1 MRTTRHRR
9 ALVGVAAS
17 LIAATVT
24 VGTATQA
31 ATTTVTIKA
40 KLAAGYRMLAVTKA
54 GKAYMGTSSKG
65 SVTLTGMSRSD
76 TNAMTISVVSTSGA
90 YVGPVMLKYM
100 ASAKRQATSV
110 SKAKSGFTAMK
121 QVAKAGTVNLGT
133 ITVKGNYAHT
143 NVKKSVVAVTGRAV
157 AVTGGVPPARESL
170 GKTKVQG
177 ASVRAFADP
186 VNNPAGADA
195 DGDGLPAFVDVDDD
209 NDGKLDLVDDAFY
222 STPAKSDGSDFG
234 EAVIKTGLICGG
246 ECVNL
251 NAFNVDRPSDS
262 QAASTRLAKMINTF
276 QGVFFDF
283 NSTAKYF
290 PSRTGANFGYFN
302 VDCTGI
308 SWCSGATSRAV
319 TISPDY
325 DNPQQPQPASN
336 ALPLSGGS
344 TNYADFCGSRVVARN
359 PLNPSASPANWP
371 TDTPYDQTMDEWVF
385 SSCDPDNDG
394 LPNVIPSKGTI
405 ASGTSW
411 TNEIKPRMPG
421 PDGMKVGD
429 TIRYKFT
436 DQSGKLV
443 ASSSQVISGVIQ
455 TAPSVRTFQV
465 GTNPAVTLHAA
476 DGTYVIP
483 NDLKNPGANTLT
495 LTFWRP
501 QRAPIGAEASW
512 QDVGGLFYNVSG
524 PRGGCTITAAN
535 TSSGATL
542 AVSSVTRG
550 DKSFSTITDTASDAA
565 PDPANFIQ
573 VTVDVTN
580 CKSASPQPGQPGQPG
595 PGGQWSVSA
604 TDRAG
609 NSTHFKWQ

>member
-1 MRTTRHRR
+1 MRPFTHRR
-9 ALVGVAAS
+9 ALAGVAAS
-17 LIAATVT
+17 LLAASVL
-24 VGTATQA
+24 VGTSTQA

-54 GKAYMGTSSKG
+54 GKAYMGTSSTG
-65 SVTLTGMSRSD
+65 SVTLSGISKSD

-100 ASAKRQATSV
+100 ASAKAQAKTV
-110 SKAKSGFTAMK
+110 SKAKAGFTAMK

-133 ITVKGNYAHT
+133 VSVKSNFAYT
-143 NVKKSVVAVTGRAV
+143 NVAKPVVAVTGKAV
-157 AVTGGVPPARESL
+157 AVTAGVPPARGSL

-186 VNNPAGADA
+186 VDNPAGADA

-209 NDGKLDLVDDAFY
+209 NDGRLDLVDDAFY
-222 STPAKSDGSDFG
+222 STPAKSDGSQFG
-234 EAVIKTGLICGG
+234 EAMIMTGLICGG

-251 NAFNVDRPSDS
+251 NAYNVDRPGDS
-262 QAASTRLAKMINTF
+262 AAASTRLAKMINTF
-276 QGVFFDF
+276 QGVFFSF

-290 PSRTGANFGYFN
+290 ASRTGAGFGYFN

-308 SWCSGATSRAV
+308 TWCSGPTSRAV

-344 TNYADFCGSRVVARN
+344 TNYADFCGAGVIARN
-359 PLNPSASPANWP
+359 PLNSAQAPAGWPS
-371 TDTPYDQTMDEWVF
+371 DTAYDATMDEWLF
-385 SSCDPDNDG
+385 SSCDPDKDG
-394 LPNVIPSKGTI
+394 LPNVIPSKATLADG
-405 ASGTSW
+405 SSW
-411 TNEIKPRMPG
+411 MNEIKPRMPG

-429 TIRYKFT
+429 TIRYKFNDGT
-436 DQSGKLV
+436 GKMV
-443 ASSSQVISGVIQ
+443 TSSSQVISGVIQ

-465 GTNPAVTLHAA
+465 GTAPAVTLHAA

-483 NDLKNPGANTLT
+483 NDLKNPSANTLT

-501 QRAPIGAEASW
+501 QRAPLPSESSW

-524 PRGGCTITAAN
+524 PRGGCTITAAA
-535 TSSGATL
+535 TSAGATL
-542 AVSSVTRG
+542 AVTSVTRG
-550 DKSFSTITDTASDAA
+550 DKSFSTITDTTADAS
-565 PDPANFIQ
+565 PDPGNYIQ

-580 CKSASPQPGQPGQPG
+580 CKAASAQPGQPG

>member
-1 MRTTRHRR
+1 
-9 ALVGVAAS
+9 
-17 LIAATVT
+17 
-24 VGTATQA
+24 
-31 ATTTVTIKA
+31 
-40 KLAAGYRMLAVTKA
+40 
-54 GKAYMGTSSKG
+54 
-65 SVTLTGMSRSD
+65 
-76 TNAMTISVVSTSGA
+76 
-90 YVGPVMLKYM
+90 MLKYM

-133 ITVKGNYAHT
+133 ITVKDKYAHT

-222 STPAKSDGSDFG
+222 ATPAKSDGSQFG
-234 EAVIKTGLICGG
+234 EAMIMTGLICGG

-251 NAFNVDRPSDS
+251 NAYNIDNPGDNPT
-262 QAASTRLAKMINTF
+262 ASSRLSKMINTF
-276 QGVFFDF
+276 QGVFFNF

-290 PSRTGANFGYFN
+290 STRTGADFGYFN

-308 SWCSGATSRAV
+308 TWCSGPTSRAV

-344 TNYADFCGSRVVARN
+344 TNYADFCGPKVVARN
-359 PLNPSASPANWP
+359 PLNSAQPPANWP
-371 TDTPYDQTMDEWVF
+371 SDTAYDATMDEWLF
-385 SSCDPDNDG
+385 ATCDPDDDG
-394 LPNVIPSKGTI
+394 LPNVIPSKGTL
-405 ASGTSW
+405 ADGQSW
-411 TNEIKPRMPG
+411 MNEIKPRMPG

-429 TIRYKFT
+429 TIRYKFNDKT
-436 DQSGKLV
+436 GKLV
-443 ASSSQVISGVIQ
+443 TSSSQVISGVIQ
-455 TAPSVRTFQV
+455 TAPSVRTFQI
-465 GTNPAVTLHAA
+465 GSNPAVTLHAA

>member
-1 MRTTRHRR
+1 MNPARHRR
-9 ALVGVAAS
+9 PLVALAAALVAAS
-17 LIAATVT
+17 VM
-24 VGTATQA
+24 VGTNAGA

-40 KLAAGYRMLAVTKA
+40 KLAAGYRMLAVTKT

-65 SVTLTGMSRSD
+65 SVTLSGMSKAD

-100 ASAKRQATSV
+100 ASAKTQATTI

-121 QVAKAGTVNLGT
+121 QVAKAGTVDLGT
-133 ITVKGNYAHT
+133 VAVKGNYAYT
-143 NVKKSVVAVTGRAV
+143 NVKKPVVAVTGKAV
-157 AVTGGVPPARESL
+157 AVSGGVPPARENL

-177 ASVRAFADP
+177 ASVSAFADP
-186 VNNPAGADA
+186 VDNPAGGDA

-209 NDGKLDLVDDAFY
+209 NDGRIDLVDDAFY
-222 STPAKSDGSDFG
+222 STPAKSDGSQFG

-251 NAFNVDRPSDS
+251 NAFNIDRPGDN
-262 QAASTRLAKMINTF
+262 ATASSRLAKMINTF

-308 SWCSGATSRAV
+308 SWCSGSTSRAV

-325 DNPQQPQPASN
+325 DDPARPQPQSN
-336 ALPLSGGS
+336 ALPLASGS
-344 TNYADFCGSRVVARN
+344 TNYADFCGSKVIARN
-359 PLNPSASPANWP
+359 PLNPSAPPSGWP
-371 TDTPYDQTMDEWVF
+371 SDAAYDQTMDEWIF
-385 SSCDPDNDG
+385 ASCDPDNDG
-394 LPNVIPSKGTI
+394 LPNIIPSKGTI
-405 ASGTSW
+405 ATGQSW
-411 TNEIKPRMPG
+411 SNEIKPRMPG

-455 TAPSVRTFQV
+455 TAPSIRSFQI
-465 GTNPAVTLHAA
+465 GTNPAVTLHAP
-476 DGTYVIP
+476 DGTYAIP
-483 NDLKNPGANTLT
+483 NDLKNPGADTVT

-501 QRAPIGAEASW
+501 QRAPIGTESSW
-512 QDVGGLFYNVSG
+512 QDVGGLFYSVSG
-524 PRGGCTITAAN
+524 PKGSCRVTAAS
-535 TSSGATL
+535 TSSGAVL
-542 AVSSVTRG
+542 NVADVQRG
-550 DKSFSTITDTASDAA
+550 DMTFSVVTDSAQDAA

-573 VTVDVTN
+573 VTVNVAT
-580 CKSASPQPGQPGQPG
+580 CKGG
-595 PGGQWSVSA
+595 PGQWSVSA

>member
-1 MRTTRHRR
+1 MNPARHRR
-9 ALVGVAAS
+9 PLVALAAALVAAS
-17 LIAATVT
+17 VM
-24 VGTATQA
+24 VGTNAGA

-65 SVTLTGMSRSD
+65 SVTLTGMSKAD

-100 ASAKRQATSV
+100 ASAKTQATTI

-121 QVAKAGTVNLGT
+121 QVAKAGTVDLGT
-133 ITVKGNYAHT
+133 VAVKGNYAYT
-143 NVKKSVVAVTGRAV
+143 NVKKPVVAVTGKAV
-157 AVTGGVPPARESL
+157 AVSGGVPPARENL

-177 ASVRAFADP
+177 ASVSAFADP
-186 VNNPAGADA
+186 VDNPAGGDA

-209 NDGKLDLVDDAFY
+209 NDGRIDLVDDAFY
-222 STPAKSDGSDFG
+222 STPAKSDGSQFG

-251 NAFNVDRPSDS
+251 NAFNIDRPGDN
-262 QAASTRLAKMINTF
+262 ATASSRLAKMINTF

-308 SWCSGATSRAV
+308 SWCSGTTSRAV

-325 DNPQQPQPASN
+325 DDPARPQPQSN
-336 ALPLSGGS
+336 ALPLASGS
-344 TNYADFCGSRVVARN
+344 TNYADFCGSKVIARN
-359 PLNPSASPANWP
+359 PLNPSAPPSGWP
-371 TDTPYDQTMDEWVF
+371 SDAAYDQTMDEWIF
-385 SSCDPDNDG
+385 ASCDPDNDG
-394 LPNVIPSKGTI
+394 LPNIIPSKGTI
-405 ASGTSW
+405 ATGQSW
-411 TNEIKPRMPG
+411 SNEIKPRMPG

-455 TAPSVRTFQV
+455 TAPSIRSFQI
-465 GTNPAVTLHAA
+465 GTNPAVTLHAP
-476 DGTYVIP
+476 DGTYAIP
-483 NDLKNPGANTLT
+483 NDLKNPGADTVN

-501 QRAPIGAEASW
+501 QRAPIGTESSW
-512 QDVGGLFYNVSG
+512 QDVGGLFYDITG
-524 PRGGCTITAAN
+524 PRGSCSVTAAS
-535 TSSGATL
+535 TSAGASLT
-542 AVSSVTRG
+542 VTSVARG
-550 DKSFSTITDTASDAA
+550 DKTFSVVTDSAQDAA

-573 VTVDVTN
+573 VTVNVAA
-580 CKSASPQPGQPGQPG
+580 CKGG
-595 PGGQWSVSA
+595 PGQWSVSA

>member
-1 MRTTRHRR
+1 MNPARHRR
-9 ALVGVAAS
+9 PLVALAAALVAAS
-17 LIAATVT
+17 VM
-24 VGTATQA
+24 VGTNAGA

-40 KLAAGYRMLAVTKA
+40 KLAAGYRMLAVTKT

-65 SVTLTGMSRSD
+65 SVTLSGMSKAD

-100 ASAKRQATSV
+100 ASAKTQATTI

-121 QVAKAGTVNLGT
+121 QVAKAGTVDLGT
-133 ITVKGNYAHT
+133 VAVKGNYAYT
-143 NVKKSVVAVTGRAV
+143 NVKKPVVAVTGKAV
-157 AVTGGVPPARESL
+157 AVSGGVPPARENL

-177 ASVRAFADP
+177 ASVSAFADP
-186 VNNPAGADA
+186 VDNPAGGDA

-209 NDGKLDLVDDAFY
+209 NDGRIDLVDDAFY
-222 STPAKSDGSDFG
+222 STPAKSDGSQFG

-251 NAFNVDRPSDS
+251 NAFNIDRPGDN
-262 QAASTRLAKMINTF
+262 ATASSRLAKMINTF

-308 SWCSGATSRAV
+308 SWCSGSTSRAV

-325 DNPQQPQPASN
+325 DDPARPQPQSN
-336 ALPLSGGS
+336 ALPLASGS
-344 TNYADFCGSRVVARN
+344 TNYADFCGSKVIARN
-359 PLNPSASPANWP
+359 PLNPSAPPSGWP
-371 TDTPYDQTMDEWVF
+371 SDAAYDQTMDEWIF
-385 SSCDPDNDG
+385 ASCDPDNDG
-394 LPNVIPSKGTI
+394 LPNIIPSKGTI
-405 ASGTSW
+405 ATGQSW
-411 TNEIKPRMPG
+411 SNEIKPRMPG

-455 TAPSVRTFQV
+455 TAPSIRSFQI
-465 GTNPAVTLHAA
+465 GTNPAVTLHAP
-476 DGTYVIP
+476 DGTYAIP
-483 NDLKNPGANTLT
+483 NDLKNPGADTVT

-501 QRAPIGAEASW
+501 QRAPIGTESSW
-512 QDVGGLFYNVSG
+512 QDVGGLFYSVSG
-524 PRGGCTITAAN
+524 PKGSCRVTAAS
-535 TSSGATL
+535 TSSGAVL
-542 AVSSVTRG
+542 NVADVQRG
-550 DKSFSTITDTASDAA
+550 DMTFSVVTDSAQDAA
-565 PDPANFIQ
+565 PDPA
-573 VTVDVTN
+573 
-580 CKSASPQPGQPGQPG
+580 
-595 PGGQWSVSA
+595 
-604 TDRAG
+604 
-609 NSTHFKWQ
+609 